1 MNRDNN
7 LMRAPIADV
16 ETEKLVLGTFL
27 NYDSQFHPAREYL
40 SEDCFT
46 EPYLRELYGIIL
58 DVVGNGEHINIISV
72 TAQLNKKKHEIT
84 PDTIIDISGHVCHID
99 LLPYV
104 RRLQELAMRRKLRE
118 LGYKLQR
125 VGESEFYEFDEAVNS
140 AKDDLANIY
149 RHETT
154 GIVDLGSTVKELRTL
169 IDDNKKDNAS
179 TGDLTNFSLL
189 DKAGGFHGTDLV
201 VIAGATSQGKTS
213 LALSIMLNVARNGA
227 KVAFYSL
234 EMTRIQLAARLT
246 SMVSKVSSSNILYS
260 KLSDNDIRN
269 VESGIGK
276 LPLGNIYF
284 DDDST
289 SNIDSIIASI
299 RVMKIKYNISGA
311 VVDYLQILSVNMK
324 GESNREQLY
333 AEAARRLK
341 NLAKEL
347 DIWIIALSQLRRD
360 LDNPVPSIDKL
371 RGSGQ
376 IAEAADIVIL
386 VYRPEVYNR
395 KYPKPFDNYDTHST
409 AMIDVVKGRNTG
421 MGNFICTF
429 IPELTMFIDNIE
441 IKNDIQSK
449 NYMTNEKVPF

>member
-1 MNRDNN
+1 MSKDNN
-7 LMRAPIADV
+7 LMRPSVADV

-27 NYDSQFHPAREYL
+27 NYGNQFHSAREYL

-46 EPYLRELYGIIL
+46 EPYLRELYGAIL
-58 DVVGNGEHINIISV
+58 DVVGNGEHIDIITV
-72 TAQLNKKKHEIT
+72 TAQLKKKKHEIT
-84 PDTIIDISGHVCHID
+84 PDAVIDISNHVCYVN

-125 VGESEFYEFDEAVNS
+125 VGESEFYEVDEAING
-140 AKDDLANIY
+140 AKDELANIY

-154 GIVDLGSTVKELRTL
+154 GIVDLGTTIKELRTL
-169 IDDNKKDNAS
+169 IDENKKDNAS
-179 TGDLTNFSLL
+179 TGDVTGFSLL
-189 DKAGGFHGTDLV
+189 DKGGGLHGTDLV

-213 LALSIMLNVARNGA
+213 LALSIMLNVAVNGA
-227 KVAFYSL
+227 KVSFYSL

-246 SMVSKVSSSNILYS
+246 SMTSRVSSSNILYS
-260 KLSDNDIRN
+260 KLSNNDILN

-299 RVMKIKYNISGA
+299 RVMKIKYDINGA

-347 DIWIIALSQLRRD
+347 NIWIIALSQLRRD
-360 LDNPVPSIDKL
+360 LDSPVPSIDKL

-376 IAEAADIVIL
+376 IAEASDIVIL
-386 VYRPEVYNR
+386 VYRPEVYNK
-395 KYPKPFDNYDTHST
+395 KYPSPFENYDEHNT
-409 AMIDVVKGRNTG
+409 AMIDVAKGRNTG
-421 MGNFICTF
+421 IGKSICTF
-429 IPELTMFIDNIE
+429 IPELTMFIDDIE
-441 IKNDIQSK
+441 NHEDNDNFKQ
-449 NYMTNEKVPF
+449 NENTPF